1 MKKKF
6 LLIMLGIIFLLTISG
21 CGNQKSAKSDDD
33 KVVLRFGYASN
44 SQPVIDAMNEFGDL
58 LYEKTNGEMEVQYF
72 PDEQLGGERELIEL
86 TQTGAIDM
94 TKVSGSALEGFSDI
108 YSIFS
113 IPYLFDD
120 EEHYFNVLEDEEF
133 MDTVYH
139 STEDQGMVGLT
150 YYDSGSRNFYMTD
163 GPVEEPDD
171 IKGKKVRVMESEIAI
186 RMVKLLGGSPTPM
199 GSDEVYT
206 SLQQGIIDGAE
217 NNEFVL
223 VTAGHGGATK
233 YYSYDEHTRVPDVVV
248 INEET
253 LENLTEDQREAV
265 HEAAEESTEFQKEVW
280 EEYVDAE
287 KEQAKEEYGVEFND
301 VDKEPFQDAVQPI
314 HEEFEKDEKFGKF
327 YKKIK
332 SMSDSE

>member
-1 MKKKF
+1 
-6 LLIMLGIIFLLTISG
+6 
-21 CGNQKSAKSDDD
+21 
-33 KVVLRFGYASN
+33 
-44 SQPVIDAMNEFGDL
+44 MNEFGDL

-120 EEHYFNVLEDEEF
+120 EEHYFNVLEDEDF
-133 MDTVYH
+133 MDAVYH

-233 YYSYDEHTRVPDVVV
+233 YYSYDEHTRVPDMVI

-253 LENLTEDQREAV
+253 LENLTEEQREAV

-280 EEYVDAE
+280 EEYVDEE
-287 KEQAKEEYGVEFND
+287 KEQAKEEYDVEFND
-301 VDKEPFQDAVQPI
+301 VDKEPFQEAVQPI

-327 YKKIK
+327 YKKIR